1 MKAPAKPKIQAP
13 RTPAEWQKLM
23 QAVIVRAS
31 ETQSKLLPGLREAQ
45 VKGQT
50 EPFLRKLG
58 IIHTNDIKRL
68 FPQ

>member
-13 RTPAEWQKLM
+13 KSPAEWTKLM
-23 QAVIVRAS
+23 QAVLARAF
-31 ETQSKLLPGLREAQ
+31 ETHSKLLPGLREAL
-45 VKGQT
+45 VNGQT

-58 IIHTNDIKRL
+58 IIHPNDLKRI